1 MTNQDYIENFD
12 SLTLVIPAKEKTDCL
27 LHVLKELKNFKI
39 KKIVVIPKGDV
50 LPSDWRFE
58 EMKIINQKNS
68 GYGNALIEG
77 INNVKTDFFC
87 IFNADGS
94 FDPSELYQMM
104 SLTKNF
110 DFIFGSRY
118 LKNAKSDD
126 DTFITFL
133 GNFIFSLI
141 GKIFF
146 NIKISDILYTYVL
159 CSTKK
164 AKELKIQ
171 SGDFGFCVE
180 LPIETEKLKFIY
192 ESLPTIERK
201 RLAGKVKV
209 RSFIDGYKIL
219 KSMVL
224 IFFTSKRKNF

>member
-1 MTNQDYIENFD
+1 
-12 SLTLVIPAKEKTDCL
+12 
-27 LHVLKELKNFKI
+27 
-39 KKIVVIPKGDV
+39 
-50 LPSDWRFE
+50 
-58 EMKIINQKNS
+58 MKIINQKNS

-77 INNVKTDFFC
+77 INNVKTDFFY

-94 FDPSELYQMM
+94 FDSSELYQMM

-146 NIKISDILYTYVL
+146 NVKISDILYTYVL

-164 AKELKIQ
+164 LK
-171 SGDFGFCVE
+171 S
-180 LPIETEKLKFIY
+180 LKF
-192 ESLPTIERK
+192 
-201 RLAGKVKV
+201 KV
-209 RSFIDGYKIL
+209 GIL
-219 KSMVL
+219 GFVL
-224 IFFTSKRKNF
+224 NYQ

>member
-1 MTNQDYIENFD
+1 MTNKNCIENFNN
-12 SLTLVIPAKEKTDCL
+12 LTLVIPAKEKTDCL

-39 KKIVVIPKGDV
+39 KKIVVIPKGDA
-50 LPSDWRFE
+50 LPSDWRFG

-77 INNVKTDFFC
+77 INYVKTDFFC

-104 SLTKNF
+104 LLTKNF

-146 NIKISDILYTYVL
+146 NVKISDILYTYVL

-164 AKELKIQ
+164 TKELKIQ
-171 SGDFGFCVE
+171 SMDFGFCVE
-180 LPIETEKLKFIY
+180 LPIKVQRKKFNYTEIA
-192 ESLPTIERK
+192 SHERRRISGIK
-201 RLAGKVKV
+201 NVNEFV
-209 RSFIDGYKIL
+209 DGTKIL
-219 KSMVL
+219 IKL
-224 IFFTSKRKNF
+224 IYFFFQRKI

>member
-1 MTNQDYIENFD
+1 MTNKNYTKNFNN
-12 SLTLVIPAKEKTDCL
+12 LTLVIPAKEKTDCL
-27 LHVLKELKNFKI
+27 LHVLNELKDFKI
-39 KKIVVIPKGDV
+39 KKIIVIPKEDTV
-50 LPSDWRFE
+50 RSDWRFE
-58 EMKIINQKNS
+58 EMKVINQKNS

-77 INNVKTDFFC
+77 INEVKTDFFC

-104 SLTKNF
+104 LLTKNF

-146 NIKISDILYTYVL
+146 KVKISDILYTYVL
-159 CSTKK
+159 CRTKK
-164 AKELKIQ
+164 TKELKIQ
-171 SGDFGFCVE
+171 SMDFGFCVE
-180 LPIETEKLKFIY
+180 LPIKVQRKKFNYTEIA
-192 ESLPTIERK
+192 SHER
-201 RLAGKVKV
+201 RRISGKKNVNE
-209 RSFIDGYKIL
+209 FIDGTKIL
-219 KSMVL
+219 IKL
-224 IFFTSKRKNF
+224 IYLFFQRKI

>member
-1 MTNQDYIENFD
+1 MINQDYIENFNN
-12 SLTLVIPAKEKTDCL
+12 LTLVIPAKEKTDCL
-27 LHVLKELKNFKI
+27 LHVLKELKNFKV
-39 KKIVVIPKGDV
+39 KKIVVLPKEDV

-104 SLTKNF
+104 LLTKKF

-126 DTFITFL
+126 DTIITFL

-146 NIKISDILYTYVL
+146 NVKISDILYTYVL

-164 AKELKIQ
+164 TKELKIQ
-171 SGDFGFCVE
+171 SGDFVFCVE
-180 LPIETEKLKFIY
+180 LPIKVQRKKFNYTEIA
-192 ESLPTIERK
+192 SHERRRISGIK
-201 RLAGKVKV
+201 NVNEFV
-209 RSFIDGYKIL
+209 DGTKIL
-219 KSMVL
+219 IKL
-224 IFFTSKRKNF
+224 IYFFFQRKI

>member
-1 MTNQDYIENFD
+1 MTNKNFTENFNN
-12 SLTLVIPAKEKTDCL
+12 LTLVIPAKEKTDCL
-27 LHVLKELKNFKI
+27 LHVLKELKNFKV
-39 KKIVVIPKGDV
+39 KKIIVIPKGDV
-50 LPSDWRFE
+50 LPSNWRFE

-126 DTFITFL
+126 DTFITHL

-146 NIKISDILYTYVL
+146 NVKISDILYTYVL

-164 AKELKIQ
+164 TKELKIQ

-180 LPIETEKLKFIY
+180 LPIKVQRKKFNYTEIA
-192 ESLPTIERK
+192 SHERRRISGIK
-201 RLAGKVKV
+201 NVNEFV
-209 RSFIDGYKIL
+209 DGTKIL
-219 KSMVL
+219 IKL
-224 IFFTSKRKNF
+224 IYFFFQRKI

>member
-1 MTNQDYIENFD
+1 MTNKNYTKNFNN
-12 SLTLVIPAKEKTDCL
+12 LTLVIPAKERTDCL
-27 LHVLKELKNFKI
+27 LHVLNELKDFKI
-39 KKIVVIPKGDV
+39 KKIIVIPKEDSV
-50 LPSDWRFE
+50 PSDWKFE
-58 EMKIINQKNS
+58 EMKVINQKNS

-77 INNVKTDFFC
+77 INEVKTDFFC

-126 DTFITFL
+126 DTFITHL

-146 NIKISDILYTYVL
+146 NVKISDILYTYVL

-164 AKELKIQ
+164 TKELKIQ

-180 LPIETEKLKFIY
+180 LPIKVQRKKFNYTEIA
-192 ESLPTIERK
+192 SHERK
-201 RLAGKVKV
+201 RISGVKNV
-209 RSFIDGYKIL
+209 NEFIDGAKIL
-219 KSMVL
+219 IKL
-224 IFFTSKRKNF
+224 IYLFFQRKI

>member
-1 MTNQDYIENFD
+1 MTNKNCIENFNN
-12 SLTLVIPAKEKTDCL
+12 LTLVIPAKEKTDCL

-39 KKIVVIPKGDV
+39 NKIIVVPKEDV
-50 LPSDWRFE
+50 IPSDWKFE
-58 EMKIINQKNS
+58 QMKVINQKNS

-77 INNVKTDFFC
+77 INEVKTDFFC

-104 SLTKNF
+104 LLTKKF

-146 NIKISDILYTYVL
+146 NVKISDILYTYVL

-164 AKELKIQ
+164 TKELKMQ
-171 SGDFGFCVE
+171 SMDFGFCVE
-180 LPIETEKLKFIY
+180 LPIKIQRKKFNYTEIA
-192 ESLPTIERK
+192 SHERRRISGIK
-201 RLAGKVKV
+201 NVNEFV
-209 RSFIDGYKIL
+209 DGTKIL
-219 KSMVL
+219 IKL
-224 IFFTSKRKNF
+224 IYFFFQRKI

>member
-1 MTNQDYIENFD
+1 MINQDYIENFNN
-12 SLTLVIPAKEKTDCL
+12 LTLVIPAKEKTDCL
-27 LHVLKELKNFKI
+27 LHVLKELKNFKV
-39 KKIVVIPKGDV
+39 KKIVVLPKEDV
-50 LPSDWRFE
+50 LPSNWKFE

-126 DTFITFL
+126 DTIITFL
-133 GNFIFSLI
+133 GNFMFSLI

-146 NIKISDILYTYVL
+146 NVKL
-159 CSTKK
+159 C
-164 AKELKIQ
+164 
-171 SGDFGFCVE
+171 
-180 LPIETEKLKFIY
+180 
-192 ESLPTIERK
+192 
-201 RLAGKVKV
+201 
-209 RSFIDGYKIL
+209 
-219 KSMVL
+219 
-224 IFFTSKRKNF
+224 IFFFTLIVVGCVICV

>member
-1 MTNQDYIENFD
+1 MTNKNYTKNFNN
-12 SLTLVIPAKEKTDCL
+12 LTLVIPAKERTDCL
-27 LHVLKELKNFKI
+27 LHVLNELKDFKI
-39 KKIVVIPKGDV
+39 KKIIVIPKEDSV
-50 LPSDWRFE
+50 PSDWKFE
-58 EMKIINQKNS
+58 EMKVINQKNS

-77 INNVKTDFFC
+77 INEVKTDFFC

-104 SLTKNF
+104 LLTKNF

-146 NIKISDILYTYVL
+146 NVKISDILYTYVL
-159 CSTKK
+159 CDTRKT
-164 AKELKIQ
+164 KELEIQ
-171 SGDFGFCVE
+171 SMDFGFCVE
-180 LPIETEKLKFIY
+180 LPIKVQRKKFNYTEIA
-192 ESLPTIERK
+192 SHERRRISGIK
-201 RLAGKVKV
+201 NVNEFV
-209 RSFIDGYKIL
+209 DGTKIL
-219 KSMVL
+219 IKL
-224 IFFTSKRKNF
+224 IYFFFQRKI